1 MKRLVQPTLLL
12 LLTTPAF
19 GADDYFIDYEK
30 QFFAGEENPPVN
42 ASFYIVY
49 ANAKVRQ
56 ALSGVSKSTPAVQG
70 GAGGS
75 AGGDV
80 NISGVILEPGAS
92 VRGKIIIVG
101 HTGDVVVG
109 TGGQ

>member
-1 MKRLVQPTLLL
+1 MKRLVKPALLL

-19 GADDYFIDYEK
+19 GADDYFIDYKK
-30 QFFAGEENPPVN
+30 QFFAGEENAPVN
-42 ASFYIVY
+42 TSFHIVY

-56 ALSGVSKSTPAVQG
+56 ALSGESKSTLAVQG
-70 GAGGS
+70 GAGES

-80 NISGVILEPGAS
+80 NVGGVILEPGAS
-92 VRGKIIIVG
+92 ARDIIILG
-101 HTGDVVVG
+101 PIGDVVVG